1 VLLSPARC
9 WATIGQQLSWF
20 RMESLVIAAR
30 KAHGK
35 SRVTNRSN
43 ELFVEP
49 VDKRS
54 AAARRFKDVLTA
66 IVSDLGGPD
75 RLSEGQ
81 KQLCRRCA
89 LLAVEAEKLEA
100 RSISGE
106 DIDVDRFGMMTDR
119 LGRALGT
126 GSGYQRRSK
135 FGFFVLSHA
144 RVRPLTYR
152 EPTRFETMPSKPMC
166 AT

>member
-1 VLLSPARC
+1 
-9 WATIGQQLSWF
+9 
-20 RMESLVIAAR
+20 MESLVIVAR

-35 SRVTNRSN
+35 SPVTNRAT
-43 ELFVEP
+43 EPFVEP

-54 AAARRFKDVLTA
+54 AAARRFKDVLA
-66 IVSDLGGPD
+66 ALVCDLGGAD

-89 LLAVEAEKLEA
+89 LLAVEAENLEA

-119 LGRALGT
+119 LGRALSRLGL
-126 GSGYQRRSK
+126 K
-135 FGFFVLSHA
+135 
-144 RVRPLTYR
+144 RVPRDVTPDLKSY
-152 EPTRFETMPSKPMC
+152 
-166 AT
+166 

>member
-1 VLLSPARC
+1 
-9 WATIGQQLSWF
+9 
-20 RMESLVIAAR
+20 MESLVIEAR

-35 SRVTNRSN
+35 SRVTNRPN

-54 AAARRFKDVLTA
+54 AAARRFKDVLAA

-100 RSISGE
+100 RSIGE
-106 DIDVDRFGMMTDR
+106 DIDLDRFGMMTDR
-119 LGRALGT
+119 LGRALSRLRLKRVPRDVTPDLKSYLG
-126 GSGYQRRSK
+126 GG
-135 FGFFVLSHA
+135 A
-144 RVRPLTYR
+144 R
-152 EPTRFETMPSKPMC
+152 
-166 AT
+166 